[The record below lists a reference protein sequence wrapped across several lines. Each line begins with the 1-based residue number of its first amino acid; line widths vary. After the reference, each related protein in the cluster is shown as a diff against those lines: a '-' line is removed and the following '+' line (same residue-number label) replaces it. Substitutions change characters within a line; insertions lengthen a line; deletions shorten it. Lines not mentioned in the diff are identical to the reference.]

1 MKKLKYILIIIL
13 VLITGL
19 YVWFKS
25 MILSPPE
32 IEDQSVLSL
41 EVQQLSDSLSVCG
54 DSWLHQNNGGI
65 YELMI
70 SGKPFELGVKNGK
83 LTQELAAKQEEYF
96 IDFIKTL
103 IPSETTLNYLKYF
116 ITYFNKDLD
125 EYIHQEYLEEIYGIS
140 LFASDEYDFIGD
152 KYHRVL
158 NYHAAHDIG
167 HTIQNM
173 NLVACTA
180 FSVQDELTEDSTIY
194 VGRNLDFSAGDD
206 FAHNKIVVFCKPDQ
220 GYQFAYISW
229 GGMMG
234 VLSGMNEHGLTI
246 SLNSAKSGIPMSAK
260 SPVCIVSRDV
270 LQHAKNIKEAYQIIS
285 EYETFVSESF
295 LVSSATDRKV
305 VVIEKSQEKTAIY
318 ESGESKLV
326 LTNHFQ
332 SKELAKTKLNIESIE
347 EGCSLYRL
355 KRTHEL
361 LDRDSVYNYQKVADI
376 LRDKNGLNDASIG
389 IGNESAVNQLICHH
403 SVVFNPEKRLM
414 WVSEFPYQENEF
426 IAYDLNKLFDDDF
439 NFKTNEI
446 TVDSLKIEATDF
458 YTRQGVDEI
467 WKYRNRIDSIKN
479 IIIPDESVILGTG
492 YIDQLINKNPDFY
505 YGYYVV
511 GLYYKERGE
520 YKKALNYFN
529 KALELQFPRVVDKEQ
544 VKRKIQEVSDI
555 LTEN

>member
-1 MKKLKYILIIIL
+1 MKVLKYILL
-13 VLITGL
+13 FFVVLIAGM
-19 YVWFKS
+19 YFWFRS
-25 MILSPPE
+25 MIMTPPE
-32 IEDQSVLSL
+32 IQDKSALSL
-41 EVQQLSDSLSVCG
+41 EVNRISDSLSVCG
-54 DSWLHQNNGGI
+54 DSWLHKDDGGI

-83 LTQELAAKQEEYF
+83 LTQELAGKQEEYF

-125 EYIHQEYLEEIYGIS
+125 EYIHPEYLEEIYGIS
-140 LFASDEYDFIGD
+140 QFASDEYDFIGD

-180 FSVQDELTEDSTIY
+180 FSVQDELTCDSTIY
-194 VGRNLDFSAGDD
+194 VGRNLDFSAGDN
-206 FAHNKIVVFCKPDQ
+206 FARNKIIVFCKPDN
-220 GYQFAYISW
+220 GYKFAYISW

-234 VLSGMNEHGLTI
+234 VLSGMNEYGLTI
-246 SLNSAKSGIPMSAK
+246 SLNSAKSGIPLSAK

-270 LQHAKNIKEAYQIIS
+270 LQHAKNIEEAYKIIS
-285 EYETFVSESF
+285 GYETFVSESF
-295 LVSSATDRKV
+295 LVSSAEDHKV
-305 VVIEKSQEKTAIY
+305 VVIEKSQEKTAVY

-332 SKELAKTKLNIESIE
+332 SKELVDKELNKESIQ

-355 KRTHEL
+355 QRTHEL
-361 LDRDSVYNYQKVADI
+361 LDNDSAYNHKKVIDI
-376 LRDKNGLNDASIG
+376 LRDKNGLANQLIG

-414 WVSEFPYQENEF
+414 WVSEFPYQENAF
-426 IAYDLNKLFDDDF
+426 VAYDLNKLFNDDF
-439 NFKTNEI
+439 DIKSGSVA
-446 TVDSLKIEATDF
+446 VDSLKVDASDF
-458 YTRQGVDEI
+458 YKKGGVDEV
-467 WKYRNRIDSIKN
+467 WKYRARIDSIKH
-479 IIIPDESVILGTG
+479 IIIPDKSIVLGAG

-511 GLYYKERGE
+511 GLYYKDRGE
-520 YKKALNYFN
+520 LKKALDFFN
-529 KALELQFPRVVDKEQ
+529 KALTLQFPRVVDKEQ
-544 VKRKIQEVSDI
+544 VEKQIVEIEELKNQ
-555 LTEN
+555 N